1 MQVLNFFFCL
11 NFFEGTKYSSYQW
24 CLKQYKET
32 ETEARIIGVQ
42 TQMNKFN
49 YFLESNQL
57 FFYYDIVI
65 ILVKLCK
72 ARNSASQAQS
82 ITRETVI
89 TLEKLRDDDYF
100 LLFWKEILTESKQ
113 LDIDAPA
120 LERKRK
126 ASRRIFDMVLFSLTC
141 SSSKSCFLNQMMI
154 KNTKIH

>member
-1 MQVLNFFFCL
+1 M
-11 NFFEGTKYSSYQW
+11 
-24 CLKQYKET
+24 
-32 ETEARIIGVQ
+32 
-42 TQMNKFN
+42 
-49 YFLESNQL
+49 
-57 FFYYDIVI
+57 I

-89 TLEKLRDDDYF
+89 TLEKLRDDDYS

-141 SSSKSCFLNQMMI
+141 SSSKSCFLN
-154 KNTKIH
+154 

>member
-1 MQVLNFFFCL
+1 MQVLIFFFFCL

-24 CLKQYKET
+24 SLKWYKET

-49 YFLESNQL
+49 YF
-57 FFYYDIVI
+57 FR
-65 ILVKLCK
+65 VKLTILLLRHSDSLSETLQSPK
-72 ARNSASQAQS
+72 LSASQAQS

-113 LDIDAPA
+113 LYIDEPA
-120 LERKRK
+120 LGRKPK
-126 ASRRIFDMVLFSLTC
+126 AP
-141 SSSKSCFLNQMMI
+141 QQ
-154 KNTKIH
+154 